1 MTVLPIELYDGALAA
16 SIDDTAVSLS
26 IRYEDG
32 RLRPV
37 DISRW
42 LGPTDAADDVL
53 LDRCLDPTLDVGCG
67 PGRLVAALTAAG
79 NVALGV
85 DVAESAVDLA
95 RVAGAQVVR
104 RSVFEPLPAEGSW
117 RSVLLADGNIGIGGD
132 PVRLLRRCRDLLAP
146 DGQVLVEL
154 DPPGWPS
161 SSVVVRL
168 EAPHEHSEWFTW
180 AHVASDTVAVPA
192 AGAGLRVV
200 EQWTL
205 EGRWFASLAR

>member
-1 MTVLPIELYDGALAA
+1 MTAQPMELYDGALTARVDDAA
-16 SIDDTAVSLS
+16 MRLS
-26 IRYEDG
+26 IRYADG
-32 RLRPV
+32 RLLPV
-37 DISRW
+37 DVSRW
-42 LGPTDAADDVL
+42 RGPTDAADDNL

-79 NVALGV
+79 SVALGV

-95 RVAGAQVVR
+95 RVAGAEVVR

-161 SSVVVRL
+161 TSVTVRL
-168 EAPHEHSEWFTW
+168 ETAREHSEWFTW
-180 AHVASDTVAVPA
+180 AHVAADTADVPA

-200 EQWTL
+200 ERWTL

>member
-1 MTVLPIELYDGALAA
+1 MTAQPIELYDGALTA
-16 SIDDTAVSLS
+16 SIDDTSTSLS
-26 IRYEDG
+26 IRYADG
-32 RLRPV
+32 RLLPV
-37 DISRW
+37 DVSRW
-42 LGPTDAADDVL
+42 RGPTDAADDDL

-79 NVALGV
+79 SVALGV

-95 RVAGAQVVR
+95 RIAGAEVVR

-132 PVRLLRRCRDLLAP
+132 PVQLLRRCRSLLAP

-161 SSVVVRL
+161 SSVTVRL
-168 EAPHEHSEWFTW
+168 ESALDHSEWFTW
-180 AHVASDTVAVPA
+180 AHVASDTVDQPA
-192 AGAGLRVV
+192 AAAGLQVIER
-200 EQWTL
+200 WTL